1 MSGASSWKV
10 CVESVWVGFRSPGR
24 CCSCYCCSGSGCGP
38 SSSWLSGSDFKSLL
52 VFLFFVFFFSE
63 FDALE
68 SFQLRLLGSVSTWF
82 WCLRVWVQRLCERIA
97 ELSIR
102 HRKSVEMNFG
112 NLLFVT
118 FTAFTFASGR
128 TPARS
133 LVARTRNS
141 QCCLQGRRKWAIQES
156 KCHFNLQHFSQCQED
171 SYYPCA
177 ARRGGLRGG
186 SLRLQEGSDWVKPAI
201 SHFQLQQ
208 KRITPSQLSSEQKY
222 CCLRIILITLG
233 YYSLSKMYNPKSQKF
248 LKWSGLNYVKLRHLH
263 CHHSSV
269 YTSLASPLC
278 CLEFCSAS
286 IYTCD
291 WGFIASLVL
300 MAVFVT
306 CMSQIWYE
314 IQLLS
319 WLNVSVC
326 RCGAI
331 MAKEVWAY

>member
-1 MSGASSWKV
+1 MALREWFQKFA
-10 CVESVWVGFRSPGR
+10 C
-24 CCSCYCCSGSGCGP
+24 
-38 SSSWLSGSDFKSLL
+38 
-52 VFLFFVFFFSE
+52 FFVFCFFFSE

-177 ARRGGLRGG
+177 ARWGGLRGG

-269 YTSLASPLC
+269 CTSLASPLC

-291 WGFIASLVL
+291 WGFIASLAL

-306 CMSQIWYE
+306 CVSQIWYE